1 MYDSRNNILQY
12 ENMTTIQIFSTHE
25 KVKSY
30 TRSAYNGLDL
40 LGDIG
45 GLYDGLK
52 LLFSAVLTALS
63 GIDFTSLLISKLFFV
78 DNIKTNQSKDINNVC

>member
-1 MYDSRNNILQY
+1 
-12 ENMTTIQIFSTHE
+12 MTTIQIFSTHE
-25 KVKSY
+25 KVKNF

-52 LLFSAVLTALS
+52 LLMTAVLTALS
-63 GIDFTSLLISKLFFV
+63 SIDYTSLLISKLFYV
-78 DNIKTNQSKDINNVC
+78 